1 MKENE
6 KGMRKV
12 LTLADKD
19 DRRKK
24 SSCGRRLL
32 SRRARLNLYDKKGEQ

>member
-12 LTLADKD
+12 LALADKD

-32 SRRARLNLYDKKGEQ
+32 SRRSTTESYDKIR

>member
-19 DRRKK
+19 DKK
-24 SSCGRRLL
+24 KILLRLE
-32 SRRARLNLYDKKGEQ
+32 NPVEEKHG